1 MKQWVS
7 IIAVC
12 MAAVFVFSSVL
23 QFHHHDGDGRVVLF
37 HTHASSEASCECN
50 HSHCPSH
57 HHHHNNHDGGGCTDD
72 GCCTLKLST
81 QKLSRPTSVQGGEL
95 CFSILFIA
103 ILSDTMASLCAG
115 APSAHFIALTMG
127 IPQRCASPSTGL
139 RAPPASIC

>member
-57 HHHHNNHDGGGCTDD
+57 HHHNNNHDGGGGTDD

-127 IPQRCASPSTGL
+127 IPQRCASPSPGL